1 MTITPE
7 ELKARAAEAHTRY
20 RDAQAALD
28 TARND
33 LDRALMEA
41 MRSAVTG
48 RELSTVTGLH
58 PATISAL
65 ARRGRERVAS
75 RLG

>member
-1 MTITPE
+1 MTSTPE

-48 RELSTVTGLH
+48 RELAAATGMN
-58 PATISAL
+58 PATVSTL
-65 ARRGRERVAS
+65 ARRGRERVAR